1 MLFRACTCTCF
12 VRVHDYAAGPPWKTS
27 RGFRGP
33 YRTVT
38 VSRATY
44 RSENSKRDFSHDL
57 PQTGRVVNV
66 LIWTAVGQGD
76 YVW

>member
-1 MLFRACTCTCF
+1 MLFGACTCTCL
-12 VRVHDYAAGPPWKTS
+12 VRVHDYAAGPPRIVS
-27 RGFRGP
+27 RGFRGS

-38 VSRATY
+38 VPRTSY
-44 RSENSKRDFSHDL
+44 RSENSKKDFSHDL

-66 LIWTAVGQGD
+66 LIWPVGGQGG